1 MIDYKKNKYELKLQE
16 YLMSF
21 NDRKSDLIDM
31 KYCAKL
37 RRKAEELTCKKNY
50 ELYKLINSS
59 KKANINRVK
68 YLIDTGADVNA
79 RFEDNLTFYM
89 LAALNAQLEVLD
101 VLKEEGADVEAK
113 TNYGQDALMLANLI
127 KHDSFGENK
136 RTYLHVVRKLQSH
149 GLGLKMEV
157 DYVGLTRDD
166 YYLGNTDPFT
176 TTYLNLIKKYLSG
189 IDKEEYLTK

>member
-1 MIDYKKNKYELKLQE
+1 MVDYKKNKYELKLQE

-21 NDRKSDLIDM
+21 NENKSGVINM

-37 RRKAEELTCKKNY
+37 RKKAEELTRKKNF

-59 KKANINRVK
+59 RKADVKKVKDLIN
-68 YLIDTGADVNA
+68 TGADVNC

-89 LAALNAQLEVLD
+89 LATLNAQLDVLD
-101 VLKEEGADVEAK
+101 ALKEEGADVEAK
-113 TNYGQDALMLANLI
+113 TSYGQDALMLANLL
-127 KHDSFGENK
+127 KANTFGEDK

-157 DYVGLTRDD
+157 DNVGLTRDD

-176 TTYLNLIKKYLSG
+176 TTYLSLIKKYLNG